1 MISQDACA
9 TLDWYPPEMDAM
21 LRSQGAVHNW
31 TMTLVFDE
39 VVPALREQGV
49 LDDESF
55 NTIFV
60 ENPKRWLTA

>member
-1 MISQDACA
+1 MISQDFCG
-9 TLDWYPPEMDAM
+9 TIDWFPAELAPVFE
-21 LRSQGAVHNW
+21 SQGAVRNW
-31 TMTLVFDE
+31 SMTLVFEE
-39 VVPALREQGV
+39 VVPALREEGV